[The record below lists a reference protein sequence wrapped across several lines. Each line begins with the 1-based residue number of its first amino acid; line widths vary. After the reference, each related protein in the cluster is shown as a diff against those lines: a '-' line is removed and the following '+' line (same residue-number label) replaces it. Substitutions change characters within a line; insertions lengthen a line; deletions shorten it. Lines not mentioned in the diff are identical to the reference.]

1 MIAQVQNS
9 LISKNIKIEHS
20 KSSSEL
26 RFDFIFKKLNLIFE
40 NYEKQETPVFLYIK
54 DGFIEKSAYFL
65 AGFSQRPI
73 SIGIAGESASGKST
87 IAFDMIE
94 CIEYFENKHKME
106 NIITRINTDDYY
118 YDRSKEVAQA
128 GGFDNFVKNYDLD
141 SPDALELS
149 LLCAHIEKLKKGQPV
164 WLPKYDMS
172 GTAKR
177 HDNQTVAN
185 PGKIIVSE
193 GLFTLSEKVKDAFD
207 FKVFVHVDE
216 EIQKQRWFYRAE
228 QRGIKDSADEM
239 YAKIIEKSKK
249 NVRPTKHHADIII
262 NGDISRSLYKMFVID
277 VLDIIEN
284 SMLIEA

>member
-1 MIAQVQNS
+1 MIAEVQNL
-9 LISKNIKIEHS
+9 LIAQGLQVEHS
-20 KSSSEL
+20 KSSNET
-26 RFDFIFKKLNLIFE
+26 RFNFILEQLNLIFK

-54 DGFIEKSAYFL
+54 ENLIEKIAYFL

-73 SIGIAGESASGKST
+73 SVGIAGESASGKST
-87 IAFDMIE
+87 IALDIME
-94 CIEYFENKHKME
+94 CIVNFEKKYKMD
-106 NIITRINTDDYY
+106 NLITRINTDDYY
-118 YDRSKEVAQA
+118 YDRSKEVIEA
-128 GGFDNFVKNYDLD
+128 GGFDNFVKTYDLD
-141 SPDALELS
+141 SPDAFELS
-149 LLCAHIEKLKKGQPV
+149 LMCAHIEKLKKGHSV

-177 HDNQTVAN
+177 YDNHTVAN

-239 YAKIIEKSKK
+239 YQKIIEKSKK
-249 NVRPTKHHADIII
+249 NVRPTKNNADIVI
-262 NGDISRSLYKMFVID
+262 NGDISRNLYKMFVVD
-277 VLDIIEN
+277 VLDVVEN
-284 SMLIEA
+284 SMAIEA

>member
-1 MIAQVQNS
+1 MIAEVQNS
-9 LISKNIKIEHS
+9 LIAQGLQVEHS
-20 KSSSEL
+20 KGSNET
-26 RFDFIFKKLNLIFE
+26 RFDFILEQLNLIFK

-54 DGFIEKSAYFL
+54 DDLIEKIAYFL

-73 SIGIAGESASGKST
+73 SVGIAGESASGKST
-87 IAFDMIE
+87 IALDIME
-94 CIEYFENKHKME
+94 CIINFEKKYKM
-106 NIITRINTDDYY
+106 NNLITRINTDDYY
-118 YDRSKEVAQA
+118 YDRSKEVIKA

-141 SPDALELS
+141 SPDAFELS
-149 LLCAHIEKLKKGQPV
+149 LMCTHIEKLKKGRSV

-177 HDNQTVAN
+177 YDNHTVAN
-185 PGKIIVSE
+185 PGKIIVAE

-239 YAKIIEKSKK
+239 YQNIIEKSKK
-249 NVRPTKHHADIII
+249 N
-262 NGDISRSLYKMFVID
+262 
-277 VLDIIEN
+277 
-284 SMLIEA
+284 